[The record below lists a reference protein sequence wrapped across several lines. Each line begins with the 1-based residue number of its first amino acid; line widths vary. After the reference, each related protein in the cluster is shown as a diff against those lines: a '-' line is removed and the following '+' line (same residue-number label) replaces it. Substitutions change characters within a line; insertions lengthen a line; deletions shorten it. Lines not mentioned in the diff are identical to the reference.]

1 MTNAQI
7 DKVLNG
13 DRRYGD
19 AVGKLILRDGDF
31 IKIIN
36 RLKSEAAGY
45 PCLDPEGL
53 RLVRHKIFNA
63 PNAPVSYP
71 FLWDITRSDYVQW
84 NGLAS
89 NALAGP
95 LGRNAGEVTGVFAI
109 LDWQE
114 DKRLF
119 TQLFG
124 FSLSALLSGQFTLP
138 DLFKSQKNK
147 KKQIYFKSSVDLFNL
162 QRLESHLG
170 GLQPPPWPFCKIGK
184 DDYYLPKQPN
194 LKRVDERECRTGTVK
209 IDKESRDR
217 GKLLFAMDCQNCHA
231 VIKRDAWDR
240 LMVSTIRKL
249 DKTGTDRAMAK
260 NNVKYTGKSGNM
272 KDTYQTVGVGHLVV
286 KEDAPVVQI
295 LTAATV
301 GVVGTPD
308 ADKWLPRRIVEYI
321 YALAM
326 TIIDNPI
333 KGTIKRG
340 KYEPDTT
347 SEPYKFLL
355 TYRARSLNGI

>member
-45 PCLDPEGL
+45 PGLDPEGL

-89 NALAGP
+89 NAPAGP
-95 LGRNAGEVTGVFAI
+95 LDRNAGEVTGVFAI

-124 FSLSALLSGQFTLP
+124 FSLPALLSSP
-138 DLFKSQKNK
+138 CPICSKA
-147 KKQIYFKSSVDLFNL
+147 
-162 QRLESHLG
+162 
-170 GLQPPPWPFCKIGK
+170 
-184 DDYYLPKQPN
+184 
-194 LKRVDERECRTGTVK
+194 KR
-209 IDKESRDR
+209 
-217 GKLLFAMDCQNCHA
+217 
-231 VIKRDAWDR
+231 IKRSK
-240 LMVSTIRKL
+240 STSNR
-249 DKTGTDRAMAK
+249 
-260 NNVKYTGKSGNM
+260 
-272 KDTYQTVGVGHLVV
+272 
-286 KEDAPVVQI
+286 
-295 LTAATV
+295 
-301 GVVGTPD
+301 
-308 ADKWLPRRIVEYI
+308 
-321 YALAM
+321 
-326 TIIDNPI
+326 
-333 KGTIKRG
+333 
-340 KYEPDTT
+340 
-347 SEPYKFLL
+347 LL
-355 TYRARSLNGI
+355 TCSTCSGWKATWAACNRHHGRFVKSARTTTTFQSNPTSSGSMNGSAGPEP